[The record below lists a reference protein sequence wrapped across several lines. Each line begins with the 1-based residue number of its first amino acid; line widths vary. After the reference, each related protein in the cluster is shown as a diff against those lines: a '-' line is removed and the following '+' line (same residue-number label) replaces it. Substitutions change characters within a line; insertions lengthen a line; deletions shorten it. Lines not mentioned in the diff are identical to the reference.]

1 MVERRL
7 PKPNVAGSSPV
18 FRSKKN
24 KDISR
29 CAFSFWSAKLGDEH
43 CLPWQTMFANQRA
56 ALVPKIAQGGDRRP
70 VRLKNKI
77 SEKCRP
83 AGLA

>member
-24 KDISR
+24 KDIWR
-29 CAFSFWSAKLGDEH
+29 CPYSFWSAKLGDEH

-56 ALVPKIAQGGDRRP
+56 ALVPKVAKDGDRRP
-70 VRLKNKI
+70 VR
-77 SEKCRP
+77 
-83 AGLA
+83 